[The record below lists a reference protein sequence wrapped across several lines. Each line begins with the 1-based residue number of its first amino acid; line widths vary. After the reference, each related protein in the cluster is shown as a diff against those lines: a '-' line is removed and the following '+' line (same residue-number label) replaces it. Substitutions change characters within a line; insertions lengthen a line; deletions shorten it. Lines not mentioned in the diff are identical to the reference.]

1 MNIKVPGIIWT
12 VIIAL
17 AIWAIESFAP
27 TAYQMYAEVAVVAI
41 MAIVKGFNLDDK
53 QVQELLDILRRLQAQ
68 VPAQEAAFVQPEI
81 EAHERGKLERWLVG

>member
-27 TAYQMYAEVAVVAI
+27 TAYQMYAEIAVVAI

-53 QVQELLDILRRLQAQ
+53 QVQELLAVLRKLQAQ
-68 VPAQEAAFVQPEI
+68 VPAQEAAFVEPEI
-81 EAHERGKLERWLVG
+81 EAHEPDKLTTWLWG